1 MGAIFIKEARKMKEI
16 DKLASRIKELQKIN
30 SPFMVGM
37 IVPEKGRYKFSYDI
51 RQGEKVIDNGA
62 KKFDTRELVNL
73 QCKKLVDEYRRP
85 DDRSVIINIVS
96 PRGGADG

>member
-1 MGAIFIKEARKMKEI
+1 MKEI

-51 RQGEKVIDNGA
+51 RQGEKVID
-62 KKFDTRELVNL
+62 K
-73 QCKKLVDEYRRP
+73 
-85 DDRSVIINIVS
+85 DRKSVV
-96 PRGGADG
+96 

>member
-1 MGAIFIKEARKMKEI
+1 MKEI

-51 RQGEKVIDNGA
+51 RQGEKVIDN
-62 KKFDTRELVNL
+62 TRELVNL
-73 QCKKLVDEYRRP
+73 QCKKLVDEYRIP

>member
-1 MGAIFIKEARKMKEI
+1 MKEI

-73 QCKKLVDEYRRP
+73 QCKKLVDEYRIP